1 MQRTFM
7 LVLALAAASVHA
19 AENTAAQ
26 QRNAAAFRSYE
37 QAERDAKAKQQSDR
51 SLPIT
56 GKTREP
62 AGDLPE
68 ASDVQAPPKAP
79 VNGEQ

>member
-1 MQRTFM
+1 MEANAFLRKEK
-7 LVLALAAASVHA
+7 A
-19 AENTAAQ
+19 AERDRAL
-26 QRNAAAFRSYE
+26 
-37 QAERDAKAKQQSDR
+37 AERDAKAKQQSDR

-68 ASDVQAPPKAP
+68 SSDVQAPPKAP